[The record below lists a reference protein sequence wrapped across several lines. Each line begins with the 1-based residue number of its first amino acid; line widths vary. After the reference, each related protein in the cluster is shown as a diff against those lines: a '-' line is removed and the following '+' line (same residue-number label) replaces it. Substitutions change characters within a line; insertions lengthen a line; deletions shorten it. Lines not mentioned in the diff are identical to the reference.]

1 MYSTTETIITVRT
14 KNRTYTGAQREH
26 AVNLAMQVGM
36 TEASEMLNIPYKT
49 IHNWVTMPPRRGMK
63 TDVRQQTMQAYVAD
77 LATRGVVRILDYS
90 PFTGR
95 LEYTFNNSKRAVT
108 FK

>member
-1 MYSTTETIITVRT
+1 MYSTTETIVTVRT
-14 KNRTYTGAQREH
+14 KNRTYTNAQREH

-36 TEASEMLNIPYKT
+36 TDASEMLNIPYKT
-49 IHNWVTMPPRRGMK
+49 IHNWVTMPPRRVVK
-63 TDVRQQTMQAYVAD
+63 TDVRQQMMKEYIAD
-77 LATRGVVRILDYS
+77 LATRGTVRILDYN

-95 LEYTFNNSKRAVT
+95 LEYTFNSSKRAIT